1 MRLGILIGSLF
12 VLVIGLLIG
21 EAKNL
26 ANGQTSEFDP
36 RTFDP
41 HQTDCVPYNDDHI
54 VIIKMNCGQEI
65 PSIIYYVNRGYEIKA
80 VWNSVMY
87 LTK

>member
-1 MRLGILIGSLF
+1 MRLGILKGSLF
-12 VLVIGLLIG
+12 FLEIVLLIC
-21 EAKNL
+21 ETENIAHS
-26 ANGQTSEFDP
+26 QTSEFDP
-36 RTFDP
+36 RNFDP
-41 HQTDCVPYNDDHI
+41 LQTDCVPYHDDHI

-65 PSIIYYVNRGYEIKA
+65 PSIIYYVNQGYEIKT

>member
-1 MRLGILIGSLF
+1 VHLGIFIGSFL
-12 VLVIGLLIG
+12 VLVMGLLIG
-21 EAKNL
+21 EAENITD
-26 ANGQTSEFDP
+26 GQTSEFNP
-36 RTFDP
+36 RQFDP
-41 HQTDCVPYNDDHI
+41 LQTDCVPYHDEHI

-65 PSIIYYVNRGYEIKA
+65 PLIIYYVNQGYEIKG

>member
-1 MRLGILIGSLF
+1 MIVTTVFALILMFLGLSIFDYI
-12 VLVIGLLIG
+12 
-21 EAKNL
+21 AH
-26 ANGQTSEFDP
+26 GQTSEFVP
-36 RTFDP
+36 QKFDP
-41 HQTDCVPYNDDHI
+41 LQTDCVPYHDEHI

-65 PSIIYYVNRGYEIKA
+65 PSIIHYVNQGYEIKT

>member
-1 MRLGILIGSLF
+1 MCLRFIGYLF
-12 VLVIGLLIG
+12 VLLIGLLIG
-21 EAKNL
+21 ETGNIA
-26 ANGQTSEFDP
+26 GQTSEFDP
-36 RTFDP
+36 LKFDP
-41 HQTDCVPYNDDHI
+41 LQTDCVPYHDEHI

-65 PSIIYYVNRGYEIKA
+65 PSIIYYVNQRYEIKI

>member
-1 MRLGILIGSLF
+1 MRLGILISFLF
-12 VLVIGLLIG
+12 FLEIVLLLCGTEKI
-21 EAKNL
+21 AHS
-26 ANGQTSEFDP
+26 QTSEFDP
-36 RTFDP
+36 RNFDP
-41 HQTDCVPYNDDHI
+41 LQTDCVPYHDDHI

-65 PSIIYYVNRGYEIKA
+65 PSIIHYVNQGYEIKA

>member
-1 MRLGILIGSLF
+1 MRLGILIVSLFFLEIGSL
-12 VLVIGLLIG
+12 IC
-21 EAKNL
+21 EAENI
-26 ANGQTSEFDP
+26 AHSQTSEFDP
-36 RTFDP
+36 RNFDP
-41 HQTDCVPYNDDHI
+41 LQTDCVPYHDDHI

-65 PSIIYYVNRGYEIKA
+65 QSIIYYVNQGYEIKV

>member
-1 MRLGILIGSLF
+1 MHLGIFIGSLF
-12 VLVIGLLIG
+12 VLLIGLLIG
-21 EAKNL
+21 GAENITH
-26 ANGQTSEFDP
+26 GQTSELDLRKFDP
-36 RTFDP
+36 L
-41 HQTDCVPYNDDHI
+41 QTDCVPYHDEHI

-65 PSIIYYVNRGYEIKA
+65 PSIINYVNQGYEIKA

>member
-1 MRLGILIGSLF
+1 
-12 VLVIGLLIG
+12 
-21 EAKNL
+21 
-26 ANGQTSEFDP
+26 
-36 RTFDP
+36 
-41 HQTDCVPYNDDHI
+41 

-65 PSIIYYVNRGYEIKA
+65 PSVIHYVNQGYEIKA

>member
-1 MRLGILIGSLF
+1 VHLGIFIGSLF
-12 VLVIGLLIG
+12 VLLIGLLIG
-21 EAKNL
+21 APKIL
-26 ANGQTSEFDP
+26 HGQTSEFDP
-36 RTFDP
+36 RKFDP
-41 HQTDCVPYNDDHI
+41 LQTHCVPYHDEHI

-65 PSIIYYVNRGYEIKA
+65 PSIIHYVNLGDEIKA

>member
-1 MRLGILIGSLF
+1 MHLGIFIGSLF
-12 VLVIGLLIG
+12 VLLIGLLIVG
-21 EAKNL
+21 AENIAHS
-26 ANGQTSEFDP
+26 QRSEFDP
-36 RTFDP
+36 L
-41 HQTDCVPYNDDHI
+41 QTDCVPYHDEHI

-65 PSIIYYVNRGYEIKA
+65 PSIIHYVNQGYEIKA

>member
-1 MRLGILIGSLF
+1 MCARFIGSLF
-12 VLVIGLLIG
+12 VLLIGLLIG
-21 EAKNL
+21 ETGNIA
-26 ANGQTSEFDP
+26 GQTSEFDP
-36 RTFDP
+36 QKFDP
-41 HQTDCVPYNDDHI
+41 LQTDCVPYHDEHI

-65 PSIIYYVNRGYEIKA
+65 PSIIYYVNQGYEIKV

>member
-1 MRLGILIGSLF
+1 VRLEIFIGSFF
-12 VLVIGLLIG
+12 VLVIGLLIDG
-21 EAKNL
+21 AENIAHS
-26 ANGQTSEFDP
+26 QTSEFDP
-36 RTFDP
+36 RKFDP
-41 HQTDCVPYNDDHI
+41 LQTDCVPYHDEHI

-65 PSIIYYVNRGYEIKA
+65 PSVIHYVNQGYEIKA

>member
-1 MRLGILIGSLF
+1 VHLGIFIGSLF
-12 VLVIGLLIG
+12 LLLIGLLTDRAENI
-21 EAKNL
+21 AH
-26 ANGQTSEFDP
+26 GQTSEFDP
-36 RTFDP
+36 RKFDP
-41 HQTDCVPYNDDHI
+41 LQTDCVPYHDEHV

-65 PSIIYYVNRGYEIKA
+65 PSIIHYVNHGYEIKA

>member
-1 MRLGILIGSLF
+1 MSLRIFIGSLF

-21 EAKNL
+21 GDEN
-26 ANGQTSEFDP
+26 ANGQTTEFDP
-36 RTFDP
+36 QKFDP
-41 HQTDCVPYNDDHI
+41 LQTDCVPYHDEHI
-54 VIIKMNCGQEI
+54 VIIKMNCGQEV
-65 PSIIYYVNRGYEIKA
+65 PSIIYYVNHGYEIKA

>member
-1 MRLGILIGSLF
+1 VHLGIFIGSLF
-12 VLVIGLLIG
+12 VLLIGLLIG
-21 EAKNL
+21 TPKIL
-26 ANGQTSEFDP
+26 HGQTSEFDP
-36 RTFDP
+36 RHFDP
-41 HQTDCVPYNDDHI
+41 LQTNCVPYHDEHI

-65 PSIIYYVNRGYEIKA
+65 PSIIYYVNQGHEIKA

>member
-1 MRLGILIGSLF
+1 MRLEIFIGSLF
-12 VLVIGLLIG
+12 VLLMGLLIDG
-21 EAKNL
+21 VENIAH
-26 ANGQTSEFDP
+26 GQRSEFDP
-36 RTFDP
+36 RKFDP
-41 HQTDCVPYNDDHI
+41 LQTDCVPYHDEHI

-65 PSIIYYVNRGYEIKA
+65 PSIIHYVNQGYEIKA